1 LKGRTT
7 TDKEAQKV
15 MKKDHAKS
23 YDFNVELARLP
34 RMYWTQRSA
43 HNIGEGYSI

>member
-1 LKGRTT
+1 LKGRTAI
-7 TDKEAQKV
+7 DKEAQKV

-34 RMYWTQRSA
+34 HMSFTQQSA